1 MIVVHHLN
9 NNLRSQS
16 VPWLLEELGL
26 QVRPAYL
33 AAVARGRADALPE

>member
-9 NNLRSQS
+9 NSMSQS

-33 AAVARGRADALPE
+33 AAVARGGAHALAE

>member
-9 NNLRSQS
+9 NSRSQS

-33 AAVARGRADALPE
+33 AAVARGRADALAE

>member
-9 NNLRSQS
+9 NSRFQS
-16 VPWLLEELGL
+16 VQWLLEELGL

>member
-9 NNLRSQS
+9 NSRSQR
-16 VPWLLEELGL
+16 VPWLLGL

-33 AAVARGRADALPE
+33 AAVARGRADALAE

>member
-9 NNLRSQS
+9 NSRSQS
-16 VPWLLEELGL
+16 VQWLLEELGL

-33 AAVARGRADALPE
+33 AAVARGRADALAE